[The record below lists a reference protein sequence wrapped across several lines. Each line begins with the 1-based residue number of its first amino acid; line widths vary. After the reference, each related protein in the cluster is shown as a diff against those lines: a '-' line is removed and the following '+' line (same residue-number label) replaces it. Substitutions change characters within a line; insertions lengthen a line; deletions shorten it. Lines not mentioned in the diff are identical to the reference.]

1 MGKKT
6 VFFLNAALLALA
18 SLMAL
23 PAYSATATD
32 EEQTDLL
39 FTREEEKLARDT
51 YLTLYD
57 QWNLG
62 VFSNIA
68 SSEQSHMDAI
78 LKLLLKYN
86 LPDPAANNG
95 IGEFTNATLQALYIT
110 LIAKGE
116 TSGLDALEVGG
127 IIEETDM
134 RDIQAAID
142 RAQHE
147 DIKKTYATLMCGSR
161 NHLRSFAQSIEALT
175 GKPYEAQVLTQAE
188 VDAILASPME
198 RCGNTKLPPGL
209 HLRQNATG
217 G

>member
-1 MGKKT
+1 MQMKKST
-6 VFFLNAALLALA
+6 LIAAALVLGSLFA
-18 SLMAL
+18 SE
-23 PAYSATATD
+23 AYAATATPT
-32 EEQTDLL
+32 EEADLL
-39 FTREEEKLARDT
+39 FTREEEKVARDT
-51 YLTLYD
+51 YLTLYE
-57 QWNLG
+57 QWDLT

-95 IGEFTNATLQALYIT
+95 IGEFTNQTLQALYNT
-110 LIAKGE
+110 LIAKGAV
-116 TSGLDALEVGG
+116 SGLDALEVGG

-161 NHLRSFAQSIEALT
+161 NHLRSFAQSIEPLT
-175 GKPYEAQVLTQAE
+175 GQPYVAQVLTQDE
-188 VDAILASPME
+188 VNAILDSPME
-198 RCGNTKLPPGL
+198 KCGQKKLPPGL
-209 HLRQNATG
+209 HVRENGAG